1 VAGALKCELGFLGY
15 VIFVIHRLHFAMT
28 NTSNATAWN
37 LTAGVRQIYDA
48 TYAVCDPAALG
59 GAMGSCRVITSN
71 QRSGCFK

>member
-1 VAGALKCELGFLGY
+1 
-15 VIFVIHRLHFAMT
+15 MT
-28 NTSNATAWN
+28 NMSNATAWN

>member
-1 VAGALKCELGFLGY
+1 MRIGFLAT
-15 VIFVIHRLHFAMT
+15 VKLRTRPLRLHFAMT
-28 NTSNATAWN
+28 NMSNATAWN

>member
-1 VAGALKCELGFLGY
+1 MNRFFSYGETRYRPLP
-15 VIFVIHRLHFAMT
+15 LHFAMT
-28 NTSNATAWN
+28 NMSNATAWN